1 MGDQFGSFIGLG
13 IYTIPEAARLTK
25 ISKGRIRRW
34 LAGYEYKQN
43 GDRRRLPS
51 ILDPQLPTIENQ
63 FLLSF
68 LDLIEIRFINA
79 FVEEGMSL
87 QKIRAGAKTAAE
99 ILHRGHP
106 FSTKQFKTDGR
117 TIYLLEVVERT
128 GEEWLIDLFSKQYNF
143 KNVIWPSLYKGLE
156 YTEMDDLRRWW
167 PQYPKKRVVIDPR
180 RSFGQPIINNGGVP
194 TVILSDAV
202 KAEGSINRV
211 AKWYGVAREAVEA
224 SINFEQGLTA

>member
-1 MGDQFGSFIGLG
+1 MVDQFGSFIGLG

-43 GDRRRLPS
+43 GYRRLLPA
-51 ILDPQLPTIENQ
+51 ILDPQLPTIESQ

-79 FVEEGMSL
+79 FVEEGVSL
-87 QKIRAGAKTAAE
+87 QKIRAIAKTAAE
-99 ILHRGHP
+99 MLDRCHP

-128 GEEWLIDLFSKQYNF
+128 GEEWLIDLFSQQYKF
-143 KNVIWPSLYKGLE
+143 KNVIWPSLYRGLE
-156 YTEMDDLRRWW
+156 YTEMDNLRRWW
-167 PQYPKKRVVIDPR
+167 PQYPKRRVVIDPR

-211 AKWYGVAREAVEA
+211 AKWYGVANEGIKAAVD
-224 SINFEQGLTA
+224 FERRLAA